1 MKKTFILLSTFIL
14 LVSCSK
20 NDSKDNSNVFT
31 KITNDSIRNYS
42 SPKGTTLQLTN
53 TTWYTEKIYGFGNLN
68 LIISGSTNADRVT
81 ILTRG
86 DGLLA
91 DYNVTLN
98 SNNEFINDT
107 IGILFT
113 HAPSNDFVSTSTEI
127 KVYKDLDTLVVKLK
141 SGQLKY

>member
-1 MKKTFILLSTFIL
+1 MKNTFILLSMFMI

-20 NDSKDNSNVFT
+20 NDSKNDSDKFT
-31 KITNDSIRNYS
+31 KIINDSIRNYS

-53 TTWYTEKIYGFGNLN
+53 TTWYTERIYGFGNLN
-68 LIISGSTNADRVT
+68 LIITGSTNADRVT
-81 ILTRG
+81 VLTRG
-86 DGLLA
+86 DGLLG

-113 HAPSNDFVSTSTEI
+113 HAPSDDFISTFTEI
-127 KVYKDLDTLVVKLK
+127 KAYKDLDTLVVKLK